1 MSTVQSAVQTR
12 VLTYVDAITE
22 GVRQAM
28 QEDPNVFLAGED
40 VAGAGG
46 TFGTFR
52 GLLEEFGPAR
62 VIDTPIS
69 EAGIVGLG
77 VGAASTGLRPII
89 DIMFMDFIGEC
100 MDQLTNQLAK
110 MRYMFGGKARLPMTV
125 TTMAGAG
132 MSAAA
137 QHSQSL
143 EVWLTHV
150 PGLKVV
156 MPSTP
161 YDAKG
166 LLISAIRDDN
176 PVIVVLNKMSL
187 ALKGEVP
194 EAPYAIPL
202 GAASVARTGSD
213 ITIIATGRMVQ
224 EALKA
229 SDSLMGEGVDV
240 EVIDPRSLQPL
251 DSAAIIES
259 VKKTHRALVV
269 HEAVRFCGF
278 GAEVA
283 AQIQELAFDHLD
295 APVGRIGAP
304 FAPVPF
310 SPVLEKLY
318 VPDADMIARE
328 ARRIVGKR
336 V

>member
-1 MSTVQSAVQTR
+1 MNTDDVATPTR
-12 VLTYVDAITE
+12 SLQYVAAIDE
-22 GVRQAM
+22 AVRQAM
-28 QEDPNVFLAGED
+28 EEDPRVFLAGED
-40 VAGAGG
+40 VAGAGSV
-46 TFGTFR
+46 FGMFR
-52 GLLEEFGPAR
+52 GLLEEFGPER

-69 EAGIVGLG
+69 EAGIIGLG
-77 VGAASTGLRPII
+77 VGAAATGLRPII
-89 DIMFMDFIGEC
+89 DICFMDFIGEC
-100 MDQLTNQLAK
+100 MDQLVNQLAK

-132 MSAAA
+132 MSIAA

-156 MPSTP
+156 MPATP

-187 ALKGEVP
+187 AIRGEVP
-194 EAPYAIPL
+194 EAPYEIPI
-202 GAASVARTGSD
+202 GQARIVREGTD
-213 ITIIATGRMVQ
+213 FTVVATGRMVH
-224 EALKA
+224 EAVKA
-229 SDSLMGEGVDV
+229 ADALAGAGLDV
-240 EVIDPRSLQPL
+240 EVIDPRSLLPL
-251 DSAAIIES
+251 DSTAIVDS

-283 AQIQELAFDHLD
+283 AQIQELAFDSLD

-304 FAPVPF
+304 FSPVPF
-310 SPVLEKLY
+310 SPALEEHY
-318 VPDADMIARE
+318 VPNADWIANE
-328 ARRIVGKR
+328 VRRILGR
-336 V
+336 QA

>member
-1 MSTVQSAVQTR
+1 
-12 VLTYVDAITE
+12 
-22 GVRQAM
+22 
-28 QEDPNVFLAGED
+28 
-40 VAGAGG
+40 
-46 TFGTFR
+46 
-52 GLLEEFGPAR
+52 
-62 VIDTPIS
+62 
-69 EAGIVGLG
+69 
-77 VGAASTGLRPII
+77 
-89 DIMFMDFIGEC
+89 
-100 MDQLTNQLAK
+100 
-110 MRYMFGGKARLPMTV
+110 
-125 TTMAGAG
+125 
-132 MSAAA
+132 
-137 QHSQSL
+137 
-143 EVWLTHV
+143 
-150 PGLKVV
+150 
-156 MPSTP
+156 
-161 YDAKG
+161 
-166 LLISAIRDDN
+166 
-176 PVIVVLNKMSL
+176 
-187 ALKGEVP
+187 
-194 EAPYAIPL
+194 
-202 GAASVARTGSD
+202 
-213 ITIIATGRMVQ
+213 MVQ